1 MPPSGYKKCTS
12 LTDSIRTL
20 CVHCTCIWQT
30 CTWWRIAG
38 AFFIASNHSQCFL
51 FSRCIVNYTL
61 LYFATLQRVPSAVV
75 VIADSAMLMLL
86 ISHAAFALVNYD
98 CLRFILTRIYLCEY
112 VCVCVW
118 RGYFS
123 LLFPC
128 NLVSEWIVA
137 NTRKNLFTHI

>member
-1 MPPSGYKKCTS
+1 MHFLDWFHSDFVCALHMH
-12 LTDSIRTL
+12 LTNMYMA
-20 CVHCTCIWQT
+20 
-30 CTWWRIAG
+30 WWRIAG